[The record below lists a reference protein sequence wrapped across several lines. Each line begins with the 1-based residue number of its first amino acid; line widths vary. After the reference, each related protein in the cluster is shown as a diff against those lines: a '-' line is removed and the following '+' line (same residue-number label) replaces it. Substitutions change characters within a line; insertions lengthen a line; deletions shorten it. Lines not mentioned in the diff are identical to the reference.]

1 MRQIMKKCACFLP
14 QFCSKTE
21 AHVYMTKGAVPETW
35 ILENGE
41 IDAKHAADQQ
51 ERALNRVQTQ

>member
-1 MRQIMKKCACFLP
+1 MSATILKIFEQSEQLDHSP
-14 QFCSKTE
+14 WWT
-21 AHVYMTKGAVPETW
+21 MTKGAVPETW

-51 ERALNRVQTQ
+51 ERD

>member
-41 IDAKHAADQQ
+41 IDSKHAADQQ
-51 ERALNRVQTQ
+51 ERA